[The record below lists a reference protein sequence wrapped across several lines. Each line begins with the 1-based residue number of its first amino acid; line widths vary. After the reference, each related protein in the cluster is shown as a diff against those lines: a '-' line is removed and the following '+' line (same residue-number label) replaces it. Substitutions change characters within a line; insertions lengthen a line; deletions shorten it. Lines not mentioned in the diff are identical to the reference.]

1 MALERINFSTD
12 KLQTVFSTRDYNEFS
27 QLMFDTGINNPKVP
41 KDEANGKIREIMF
54 EILGVDQ
61 NANKKEMRKAFRRH
75 KDEVFEVIEETV
87 ENLLV
92 SGWGANPFF
101 NEFVEMKNMN
111 DGDTNEFY
119 VEDDVIL
126 NISELSGNHHDI
138 IRERLGEGQTFRVKT
153 SWYGAKVYAEYEKFM
168 TGKIDWNK
176 FINKIYEAY
185 DKMVNDM
192 VYTSVMAAGTK
203 VLPASQFNKT
213 GKLDNTTKDQ
223 FVELIED
230 VQAATGD
237 EVVIMGTRSALSK
250 LNNMT
255 DVEWIS
261 AGMKEERH
269 TTGRLGIWEGV
280 RLVEIPQRFAPN
292 DTSKKLVDNTKLLIM
307 PVADNKFIK
316 IYNEG
321 DNVLK
326 EVSDGNTNMDMT
338 IEYEFQKKMGIATII
353 GKKFGMW
360 TITQ

>member
-1 MALERINFSTD
+1 MAMERINFSTEN
-12 KLQTVFSTRDYNEFS
+12 LQTVFAARDYNEFS
-27 QLMFDTGINNPKVP
+27 QLMFDTGMNKEKVP
-41 KDEANGKIREIMF
+41 KDEANDKIREIMF
-54 EILGVDQ
+54 EILGIDK
-61 NANKKEMRKAFRRH
+61 NSSKKEIKRAFRRH
-75 KDEVFEVIEETV
+75 KDEVFEVVEETA

-92 SGWGANPFF
+92 SGWGDNPFF
-101 NEFVEMKNMN
+101 NEFVEVKNMN

-126 NISELSGNHHDI
+126 SISELSGGHHDI
-138 IRERLGEGQTFRVKT
+138 IRQRLGEGSTFRVKT
-153 SWYGAKVYAEYEKFM
+153 SVYGAKVYAEYEKFM

-176 FINKIYEAY
+176 FVNKIYEAY

-192 VYTSVMAAGTK
+192 IYSAVMASGTK

-213 GKLDNTTKDQ
+213 GKLDASTKDS
-223 FVELIED
+223 FIELIED

-237 EVVIMGTRSALSK
+237 EVVIMGTKSALSK
-250 LNNMT
+250 LNGMT
-255 DVEWIS
+255 DVDWIS

-269 TTGRLGIWEGV
+269 TTGRLGMWEGV
-280 RLVEIPQRFAPN
+280 RLVEIPQRFATN

-321 DNVLK
+321 EVMLK
-326 EVSDGNTNMDMT
+326 DVSDSSTNMDMT
-338 IEYEFQKKMGIATII
+338 IEFEVQKKMGIATII

-360 TITQ
+360 TITN